1 MSVRGPLAAILLV
14 GAAAAVAGPT
24 AAELRGEAERGRAL
38 FTRKECARC
47 HKPRGERGLGPPLE
61 ELRRRQGILELAGR
75 LWNHAPAMLGVF
87 EHEKLEWPRLGTP
100 EMADLVA
107 YLQADPARDPA
118 PNLPRGQVL
127 LVQRGC
133 LKCHRLR
140 GEGGAVGIEFT
151 EYPGGYESPV
161 VWAASIWNHSPR
173 MAGQAAQIGVLYPRF
188 TGEEMA
194 DLFGFLRSV
203 AAPSR

>member
-87 EHEKLEWPRLGTP
+87 EYEKLEWPRLSTP

-107 YLQADPARDPA
+107 YLQADPARDPTPDLSA
-118 PNLPRGQVL
+118 GQVT
-127 LVQRGC
+127 LVRKGC

-151 EYPGGYESPV
+151 EYHGGYESPV
-161 VWAASIWNHSPR
+161 AWATTIWNHSPR
-173 MAGQAAQIGVLYPRF
+173 MAGHTARLGVLYPRF

-194 DLFGFLRSV
+194 NLFGFLRSV
-203 AAPSR
+203 GAPSR

>member
-24 AAELRGEAERGRAL
+24 AAELRGAAERGRAL
-38 FTRKECARC
+38 FTSKECARC

-87 EHEKLEWPRLGTP
+87 EYEKLEWPRLSTP

-140 GEGGAVGIEFT
+140 GEGGALGIELT
-151 EYPGGYESPV
+151 TYPGGYEFPV